1 MRFTRADLP
10 GILIA
15 VLAGPL
21 LMLLFL
27 AAFEAWGH
35 RGTPLLGGMGSNLGI
50 AAGLAAVFSRFILK
64 WDWPLAFVG
73 VILISIASV
82 YWAQQSGNDGTR
94 IATALK
100 WIGVLGFVG
109 LNVAVVWQILINGI
123 WPIFERFEARR
134 AGD

>member
-15 VLAGPL
+15 VRAGPL
-21 LMLLFL
+21 LMRLFR

-50 AAGLAAVFSRFILK
+50 AVGLAAVFSRFIRK

-73 VILISIASV
+73 VVLISIASV
-82 YWAQQSGNDGTR
+82 YWAQHTGNDGTK

-100 WIGVLGFVG
+100 WLGGLGFVG
-109 LNVAVVWQILINGI
+109 LNIAVVWQILLNGI
-123 WPIFERFEARR
+123 WPIVERFEARR
-134 AGD
+134 APD

>member
-27 AAFEAWGH
+27 AAFETWGH
-35 RGTPLLGGMGSNLGI
+35 KGTPLMGAMGSNIGV
-50 AAGLAAVFSRFILK
+50 AVGLAAVFARFIRK

-73 VILISIASV
+73 VILVAVASV
-82 YWAQQSGNDGTR
+82 YWAQQTGNDGTR
-94 IATALK
+94 LATALK
-100 WIGVLGFVG
+100 WMGVIGFVG

-123 WPIFERFEARR
+123 WPIVERFEARR

>member
-1 MRFTRADLP
+1 MAEGGVVYLV
-10 GILIA
+10 G
-15 VLAGPL
+15 AGPGDPGL
-21 LMLLFL
+21 ITV
-27 AAFEAWGH
+27 
-35 RGTPLLGGMGSNLGI
+35 RGRDVLRNADVVMHDR
-50 AAGLAAVFSRFILK
+50 LAAVFSRFILK

-82 YWAQQSGNDGTR
+82 YWAQQSGNDGTK

-100 WIGVLGFVG
+100 WMGVLGFVG
-109 LNVAVVWQILINGI
+109 LNIAVVWQILINGI